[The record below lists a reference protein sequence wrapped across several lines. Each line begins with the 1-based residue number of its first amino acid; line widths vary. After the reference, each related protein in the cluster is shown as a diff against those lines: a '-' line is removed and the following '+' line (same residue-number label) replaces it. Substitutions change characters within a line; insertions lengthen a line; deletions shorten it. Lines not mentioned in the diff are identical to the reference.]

1 MHPGDMNHVSDTRIG
16 DAEAAVY
23 RADLSMGAHS
33 ARHLRRILR
42 LYLTRWGLL
51 DVADAAELALT
62 ELIAN
67 VVRHVPGRRCQ
78 TLIFLLPAGG
88 VRVEVADACAR
99 LPRPLVGDV
108 LDEGGRGLL
117 LVDAVTDAW
126 GVAER
131 VDGGGKTVWFECL
144 GRRARAAQREAEAAA
159 SSASTA
165 SVNGVQASAA
175 QGPKTRSVNA
185 TQAAPTT
192 GSIHRNVPDCPK
204 WPNVAGDEERPV
216 QCGDL
221 ESRISKPSPQSL
233 GFW

>member
-1 MHPGDMNHVSDTRIG
+1 MNHVSDTRTG
-16 DAEAAVY
+16 DAEEAVY
-23 RADLSMGAHS
+23 RADLAMGEHS

-42 LYLTRWGLL
+42 LYLTGWGLL
-51 DVADAAELALT
+51 AVADAAELALT

-78 TLIFLLPAGG
+78 TLIHLLPGRG
-88 VRVEVADACAR
+88 VRVEVADASPR
-99 LPRPLVGDV
+99 LPHAVAGDA

-117 LVDAVTDAW
+117 LVDAVTDRW
-126 GVAER
+126 GVEAR
-131 VDGGGKTVWFECL
+131 GDGRGKTVWFEC
-144 GRRARAAQREAEAAA
+144 GQRPQREVP

-175 QGPKTRSVNA
+175 HGPKARSVSA
-185 TQAAPTT
+185 TQAAPAA
-192 GSIHRNVPDCPK
+192 GSIQRNVPDWPK
-204 WPNVAGDEERPV
+204 WPKVAGEEEFPV

-233 GFW
+233 GF